1 MAYGEHLLSVVN
13 HVMCMG
19 LVPLLAL
26 LARGRDPRDSHRA
39 VWFKVGELRPTA
51 GLLLAYMESPD
62 LSGSCLRMEPN
73 TVDYRTERQRELKT
87 W

>member
-1 MAYGEHLLSVVN
+1 MSCGKHLLSIVN
-13 HVMCMG
+13 HVICMG

-26 LARGRDPRDSHRA
+26 LASVRDPHDSHRA
-39 VWFKVGELRPTA
+39 VWLEVGGLRTIA

-62 LSGSCLRMEPN
+62 LSDSHLRMEPN
-73 TVDYRTERQRELKT
+73 KVDYRTERQRESKA